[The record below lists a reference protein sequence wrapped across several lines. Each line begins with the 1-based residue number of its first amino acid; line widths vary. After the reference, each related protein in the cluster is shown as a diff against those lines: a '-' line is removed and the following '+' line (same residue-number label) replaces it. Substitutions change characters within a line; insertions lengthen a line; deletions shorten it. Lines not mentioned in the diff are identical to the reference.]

1 MKIRRGFV
9 SNSSSSS
16 YICDISGEEVSGW
29 DMSLDE
35 AEMYQ
40 CEMGHTFCEEYAL
53 HKDELDRKFAGEDE
67 ESDDLYDLRYELPS
81 KYCPLCNFD
90 YIRDAD
96 MLSWLLDKYGLTKDV
111 VLSEIRA
118 SYTDYRTMVKA
129 LDK

>member
-1 MKIRRGFV
+1 MRIRRGFV

-16 YICDISGEEVSGW
+16 YICDITGEEASGW

-40 CEMGHTFCEEYAL
+40 CEMGHTFLEEYVL
-53 HKDELDRKFAGEDE
+53 NKGELDAKFAGEDE

-81 KYCPLCNFD
+81 KYCPLCQFE
-90 YIRDAD
+90 YIRDFD
-96 MLSWLLDKYGLTKDV
+96 MRNYLLDKFGLSKEE
-111 VLSEIRA
+111 VLAEIREK
-118 SYTDYRTMVKA
+118 YTDYREMVKA